1 MFAINSRF
9 LRNEKE
15 RDMNTTAIKLSD
27 TLAEALSIPMEK
39 ARKVEA
45 GIRGIAREE
54 TAKSAERTADRHVK
68 KAFATELRHL
78 ATRED
83 LKDLKIEMKDDMHK
97 MERRLVLWMVGVL
110 VTIFAGFIATI
121 LAILQ
126 TKIPLPQ

>member
-1 MFAINSRF
+1 MMS
-9 LRNEKE
+9 
-15 RDMNTTAIKLSD
+15 TTAIKLSD
-27 TLAEALSIPMEK
+27 TLAEALSIPREK
-39 ARKVEA
+39 ATKVEEA
-45 GIRGIAREE
+45 VGQIVE
-54 TAKSAERTADRHVK
+54 KTADRHVK

-97 MERRLVLWMVGVL
+97 MERRLIIWMVGVL